1 MSGLLDKILE
11 NRNQLANKHYIN
23 AFLST
28 ATYTG
33 TFGSWIGSKNRL
45 TDSSNRWN
53 TVIASHVEDDKD
65 DELPS
70 APLNALPLCETL
82 EVLKR
87 NSIISRQVKNNLDY
101 GIWFVG
107 TSASSFEKD
116 GNGRCII
123 DKNFFTI
130 HVPLSALPGHGNI
143 EHMYAGD
150 KIPNVISI
158 TATRFGST
166 FREADRRMLVYLPS
180 DQVDGIIYHLDDWR
194 VTNISF
200 AFCPKVKLDTYI
212 NYLVKMIRKDTI
224 LSVDTISVLND
235 IAVESDYRATRSYE
249 LASKNPVTF
258 IPVPN
263 MSGEDE
269 TTGTRTSAM
278 PTLAQLDEIVKR
290 YVSGYC
296 KLDNCLRQLVDNP
309 VATKLKQDYRKLQD
323 MVSIDA
329 ENKEALQSLMTESVL
344 NLGFQE
350 EIASASSTLRTLAE
364 QGFKQEEPDENQD

>member
-1 MSGLLDKILE
+1 MSGLLDQILKK
-11 NRNQLANKHYIN
+11 RNQLVSKHYSN
-23 AFLST
+23 AYLST
-28 ATYTG
+28 TANTG
-33 TFGSWIGSKNRL
+33 YFSSWNKSRL

-53 TVIASHVEDDKD
+53 TVIASHLEEDKD

-70 APLNALPLCETL
+70 APLNALPLWETL

-87 NSIISRQVKNNLDY
+87 NSIISRQVKDNLDY

-107 TSASSFEKD
+107 TSSRSFEKD

-123 DKNFFTI
+123 DKNFITI
-130 HVPLSALPGHGNI
+130 DVPLSALPGHGEI
-143 EHMYAGD
+143 DHMYVVT

-158 TATRFGST
+158 TATRFSST
-166 FREADRRMLVYLPS
+166 FRESDRRMLVYFPS

-200 AFCPKVKLDTYI
+200 AFCPKVKLDSYI

-224 LSVDTISVLND
+224 LSFDTISVLND
-235 IAVESDYRATRSYE
+235 IAEGSDYWATRSYD
-249 LASKNPVTF
+249 LTSKHPVTF

-269 TTGTRTSAM
+269 TTGTMTSAM
-278 PTLAQLDEIVKR
+278 PTLDQLDEIVKR

-296 KLDNCLRQLVDNP
+296 KLDNCLRQLADNP

-323 MVSIDA
+323 MLSIDA
-329 ENKEALQSLMTESVL
+329 ENKEALQSLMTETVL

-364 QGFKQEEPDENQD
+364 QGFKQEEPDENKD